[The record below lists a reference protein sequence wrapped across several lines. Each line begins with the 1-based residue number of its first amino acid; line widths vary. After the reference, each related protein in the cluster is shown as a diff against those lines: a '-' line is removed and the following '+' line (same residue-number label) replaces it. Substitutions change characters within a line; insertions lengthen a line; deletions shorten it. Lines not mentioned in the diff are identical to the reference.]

1 MDWGWGRVGLWCLSL
16 ALPLI
21 IFQLISWWS
30 VFWWRKLECPEKT
43 TNLPKVIC
51 KLYHIMLYRV
61 HLAWVG
67 FELTTS
73 VVIGT
78 DCIGSYKHNY
88 HMITTTIGGLCLRGQ
103 FGSISLGLKRGDL
116 CLRGQFGSIL
126 LSLTRGDLC
135 LRGQFGSILLG
146 LMRSG
151 LCFKR
156 TIL

>member
-1 MDWGWGRVGLWCLSL
+1 
-16 ALPLI
+16 
-21 IFQLISWWS
+21 
-30 VFWWRKLECPEKT
+30 
-43 TNLPKVIC
+43 
-51 KLYHIMLYRV
+51 MLYRV